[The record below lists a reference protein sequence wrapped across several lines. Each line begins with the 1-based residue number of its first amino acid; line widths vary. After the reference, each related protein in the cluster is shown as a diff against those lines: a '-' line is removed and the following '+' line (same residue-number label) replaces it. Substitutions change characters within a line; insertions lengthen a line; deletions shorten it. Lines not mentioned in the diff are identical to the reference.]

1 MRNFTGLVLAAFC
14 MFCFS
19 CKEQHT
25 DAGTVAIDTIPA
37 MVLHIQR
44 CSRLYATEC
53 RIHKIITHEDK
64 LRLKG
69 TLLKQDYDI
78 ALPMGER
85 KVAIPLDVT
94 VKAYVDFS
102 GFTKNNVVKN
112 GNRIEIVLPDPV
124 LEITGTRIDHK
135 NIKEYVPLTRK
146 RFTDAEL
153 SAYERAGRDSVIAA
167 VARLDLLS
175 RSRESAAN
183 VIVPIVTSMGYSQEN
198 VVVTF
203 RKTLT
208 NGDVLRTLNKNGK

>member
-1 MRNFTGLVLAAFC
+1 MRNFTGLMLAAFC

-19 CKEQHT
+19 CKEKHT

-37 MVLHIQR
+37 MVLQIQR

-112 GNRIEIVLPDPV
+112 GDRIEIVLPDPV

>member
-1 MRNFTGLVLAAFC
+1 MRYFTGLVLAAFC

-37 MVLHIQR
+37 MVLQIQR

>member
-1 MRNFTGLVLAAFC
+1 MLAAFC

-19 CKEQHT
+19 CKEKQT

-37 MVLHIQR
+37 MVLQIQR

>member
-1 MRNFTGLVLAAFC
+1 MRNFTGLMLAAFC

-19 CKEQHT
+19 CKEKQT

-37 MVLHIQR
+37 MVLQIQR

>member
-37 MVLHIQR
+37 MVLQIQR

>member
-1 MRNFTGLVLAAFC
+1 MKNFTGLVIAAFC
-14 MFCFS
+14 ILCFS
-19 CKEQHT
+19 CKEKQT
-25 DAGTVAIDTIPA
+25 DAAPMAIDTIPA
-37 MVLHIQR
+37 MVLQIQR
-44 CSRLYATEC
+44 CSKLYATEC

-94 VKAYVDFS
+94 VKAYVDFA
-102 GFTKNNVVKN
+102 GFSKKNVVKN
-112 GNRIEIVLPDPV
+112 GDKIEIILPDPV
-124 LEITGTRIDHK
+124 LEITGTRVNHK
-135 NIKEYVPLTRK
+135 EIKEYVPITRK
-146 RFTDAEL
+146 RFSDAEL
-153 SAYERAGRDSVIAA
+153 SAYERAGRDSVLAA
-167 VARLDLLS
+167 VAHIDLLS

-183 VIVPIVTSMGYSQEN
+183 VIVPIITSMGYSQEN

-208 NGDVLRTLNKNGK
+208 NNDVLRTLNKYGK

>member
-1 MRNFTGLVLAAFC
+1 MRKLTGLVLAAFC
-14 MFCFS
+14 ICCFS
-19 CKEQHT
+19 CKEKQT
-25 DAGTVAIDTIPA
+25 DVGTVAIDTIPA
-37 MVLHIQR
+37 MVMQIQR
-44 CSRLYATEC
+44 CSKLYATEC
-53 RIHKIITHEDK
+53 RIHKIITHEDRV
-64 LRLKG
+64 RLKG

-78 ALPMGER
+78 ALPLGQR

-112 GNRIEIVLPDPV
+112 GDRIEILLPDPV
-124 LEITGTRIDHK
+124 LEITGTRVDHK
-135 NIKEYVPLTRK
+135 GIKEYVPLTRK
-146 RFTDAEL
+146 RFSDAEL
-153 SAYERAGRDSVIAA
+153 SAYERMGRDSVIAA

-183 VIVPIVTSMGYSQEN
+183 VLVPIIADMGYRPEN
-198 VVVTF
+198 IVVTF

>member
-37 MVLHIQR
+37 MVLQIQR

-112 GNRIEIVLPDPV
+112 GNRI
-124 LEITGTRIDHK
+124 
-135 NIKEYVPLTRK
+135 
-146 RFTDAEL
+146 
-153 SAYERAGRDSVIAA
+153 
-167 VARLDLLS
+167 
-175 RSRESAAN
+175 
-183 VIVPIVTSMGYSQEN
+183 
-198 VVVTF
+198 
-203 RKTLT
+203 
-208 NGDVLRTLNKNGK
+208 

>member
-1 MRNFTGLVLAAFC
+1 M
-14 MFCFS
+14 
-19 CKEQHT
+19 
-25 DAGTVAIDTIPA
+25 
-37 MVLHIQR
+37 
-44 CSRLYATEC
+44 
-53 RIHKIITHEDK
+53 
-64 LRLKG
+64 
-69 TLLKQDYDI
+69 
-78 ALPMGER
+78 
-85 KVAIPLDVT
+85 
-94 VKAYVDFS
+94 
-102 GFTKNNVVKN
+102 
-112 GNRIEIVLPDPV
+112 LPDPV